1 MATRKNASKKTSRAK
16 FNFNI
21 DEDDIKK
28 SKKSGSKL
36 TKSLGILAVVFLVI
50 GVGLG
55 IGAGFYLCRNDCFE
69 IIGLDE
75 LTLTIGEN
83 YYDEGCK
90 VVSFGRDIS
99 DEVEIETDL
108 IINPDGSLT
117 GDDTKTYYILYKS
130 NDIKYGK
137 VFTVT
142 KIRLITFV
150 EEPEQDEIDSANDS
164 TTNNENQEDNSQTNN
179 NLENFQT
186 SNELENFQ
194 TSTDLANSQTNR
206 ELAININLDNLKQ
219 ITNFS
224 SKNENVNATIKNVYI
239 FSTTKGGIN
248 G

>member
-36 TKSLGILAVVFLVI
+36 TKSLGILAVVFLII

-55 IGAGFYLCRNDCFE
+55 IGTGFYLCRNDCFE
-69 IIGLDE
+69 IIGSDE

-90 VVSFGRDIS
+90 VISFGRDIS

-164 TTNNENQEDNSQTNN
+164 TTNNENLENNTQTNN
-179 NLENFQT
+179 
-186 SNELENFQ
+186 ELTNSQ
-194 TSTDLANSQTNR
+194 SSTDLVNSKTNS
-206 ELAININLDNLKQ
+206 ELEINNNLDNL
-219 ITNFS
+219 TLSNNLL
-224 SKNENVNATIKNVYI
+224 SKNENINATIKNVYI
-239 FSTTKGGIN
+239 FNTTKGGIN

>member
-36 TKSLGILAVVFLVI
+36 TKSLGILAVVFLII

-55 IGAGFYLCRNDCFE
+55 IGTGFYLCRNDCFE
-69 IIGLDE
+69 IIGSDE

-117 GDDTKTYYILYKS
+117 GNDTKTYYILYKS

-164 TTNNENQEDNSQTNN
+164 NTNNENQEDNSQTNN
-179 NLENFQT
+179 N
-186 SNELENFQ
+186 LENFQ

-219 ITNFS
+219 ITNNKFF
-224 SKNENVNATIKNVYI
+224 K
-239 FSTTKGGIN
+239 
-248 G
+248 

>member
-36 TKSLGILAVVFLVI
+36 TKSLGILAVVFLII

-55 IGAGFYLCRNDCFE
+55 IGTGFYLCRNDCFE
-69 IIGLDE
+69 IIGSDE

-108 IINPDGSLT
+108 IINSDGSLT

-164 TTNNENQEDNSQTNN
+164 TTNNENLENNTQTNN
-179 NLENFQT
+179 
-186 SNELENFQ
+186 ELTNSQ
-194 TSTDLANSQTNR
+194 SSTDLVNSKTNS
-206 ELAININLDNLKQ
+206 ELEINNNLDNL
-219 ITNFS
+219 TLSNNLL
-224 SKNENVNATIKNVYI
+224 SKNENINIEVNNSYLFNA
-239 FSTTKGGIN
+239 TKGGIN

>member
-21 DEDDIKK
+21 DQDDIKK

-36 TKSLGILAVVFLVI
+36 TKSLGILAVVFLII

-55 IGAGFYLCRNDCFE
+55 IGTGFYLCRNDCFE
-69 IIGLDE
+69 IIGSDE

-90 VVSFGRDIS
+90 VISFGRDIS

-108 IINPDGSLT
+108 TINPDGSLT

-164 TTNNENQEDNSQTNN
+164 TTNNENLENNTQTNN
-179 NLENFQT
+179 
-186 SNELENFQ
+186 ELTNSQ
-194 TSTDLANSQTNR
+194 SSTDLVNSKTNS
-206 ELAININLDNLKQ
+206 ELEINNNLDNL
-219 ITNFS
+219 TLSNNLL
-224 SKNENVNATIKNVYI
+224 SKNENINIEVNNSYLFNA
-239 FSTTKGGIN
+239 TKGGIN

>member
-1 MATRKNASKKTSRAK
+1 M
-16 FNFNI
+16 
-21 DEDDIKK
+21 
-28 SKKSGSKL
+28 
-36 TKSLGILAVVFLVI
+36 FLVI

-69 IIGLDE
+69 IIGSDE

-108 IINPDGSLT
+108 IINPDGSFT

-164 TTNNENQEDNSQTNN
+164 NTNNENQEDNSQTNN

-186 SNELENFQ
+186 S
-194 TSTDLANSQTNR
+194 
-206 ELAININLDNLKQ
+206 
-219 ITNFS
+219 TNFS

-239 FSTTKGGIN
+239 FNAIKGGIN

>member
-69 IIGLDE
+69 IIGSDE

-117 GDDTKTYYILYKS
+117 GNDTKTYYILYKS

-164 TTNNENQEDNSQTNN
+164 NTNNENQEDNSQTNN
-179 NLENFQT
+179 N
-186 SNELENFQ
+186 LENFQ

-219 ITNFS
+219 ITNNKFF
-224 SKNENVNATIKNVYI
+224 K
-239 FSTTKGGIN
+239 
-248 G
+248 

>member
-36 TKSLGILAVVFLVI
+36 TKSLGILAVVFLII
-50 GVGLG
+50 GVCLG
-55 IGAGFYLCRNDCFE
+55 IGTGFYLCRNDCFE
-69 IIGLDE
+69 IIGSDE

-108 IINPDGSLT
+108 IINSDGSLT

-150 EEPEQDEIDSANDS
+150 EEPEQDEIDSANNS
-164 TTNNENQEDNSQTNN
+164 TTNNENLENNTQTNN
-179 NLENFQT
+179 
-186 SNELENFQ
+186 ELTNSQ
-194 TSTDLANSQTNR
+194 SSTDLVNSKTNS
-206 ELAININLDNLKQ
+206 ELEINNNLDNL
-219 ITNFS
+219 TLSNNLL
-224 SKNENVNATIKNVYI
+224 SKNENINIEVNNSYLFNAI
-239 FSTTKGGIN
+239 KGGIN

>member
-36 TKSLGILAVVFLVI
+36 TKSLGILAVVFLII

-55 IGAGFYLCRNDCFE
+55 IGTGFYLCRNDCFE
-69 IIGLDE
+69 IIGSDE

-108 IINPDGSLT
+108 TINPDGSLT

-164 TTNNENQEDNSQTNN
+164 TTNNENLENNTQTNN
-179 NLENFQT
+179 
-186 SNELENFQ
+186 ELTNSQ
-194 TSTDLANSQTNR
+194 SSTDLVNSKTNS
-206 ELAININLDNLKQ
+206 ELEINNNLDNL
-219 ITNFS
+219 TLSNNLL
-224 SKNENVNATIKNVYI
+224 SKNENINATIKNVYI
-239 FSTTKGGIN
+239 FNTTKGGIN

>member
-55 IGAGFYLCRNDCFE
+55 IGASFYLCRNDCFE
-69 IIGLDE
+69 IIGSDE

-90 VVSFGRDIS
+90 VISFGRDIS

-108 IINPDGSLT
+108 IINSDGSLT

-164 TTNNENQEDNSQTNN
+164 TTNNENLENNTQTNN
-179 NLENFQT
+179 
-186 SNELENFQ
+186 ELTNSQ
-194 TSTDLANSQTNR
+194 SSTDLVNSKTNS
-206 ELAININLDNLKQ
+206 ELEINNNLDNL
-219 ITNFS
+219 TLSNNLL
-224 SKNENVNATIKNVYI
+224 SKNENINIEVNNSYL
-239 FSTTKGGIN
+239 FNTTKGGIN

>member
-1 MATRKNASKKTSRAK
+1 M
-16 FNFNI
+16 
-21 DEDDIKK
+21 
-28 SKKSGSKL
+28 
-36 TKSLGILAVVFLVI
+36 FLVI

-69 IIGLDE
+69 IIGSDE

-164 TTNNENQEDNSQTNN
+164 NTNNENLENNTQTNN
-179 NLENFQT
+179 
-186 SNELENFQ
+186 ELTNSQ
-194 TSTDLANSQTNR
+194 SSTDLVNSKTNS
-206 ELAININLDNLKQ
+206 ELEINNNLDNL
-219 ITNFS
+219 TLSNNLL
-224 SKNENVNATIKNVYI
+224 SKNENINIEVNNSYLFNA
-239 FSTTKGGIN
+239 TKGGIN

>member
-36 TKSLGILAVVFLVI
+36 TKSLGILAVVFLII

-55 IGAGFYLCRNDCFE
+55 IGTGFYLCRNDCFE
-69 IIGLDE
+69 IIGSDE

-108 IINPDGSLT
+108 TINPDGSLT

-164 TTNNENQEDNSQTNN
+164 TTNNENLENNTQTNN
-179 NLENFQT
+179 
-186 SNELENFQ
+186 ELTNSQ
-194 TSTDLANSQTNR
+194 SSTDLVNSKTNS
-206 ELAININLDNLKQ
+206 ELEINNNLDNL
-219 ITNFS
+219 TLSNNLL
-224 SKNENVNATIKNVYI
+224 SKNENINIEVNNSYLFNAI
-239 FSTTKGGIN
+239 KGGIN

>member
-21 DEDDIKK
+21 DENDIKK

-55 IGAGFYLCRNDCFE
+55 IGTGFYLCRNDCFE
-69 IIGLDE
+69 IIGSDE

-108 IINPDGSLT
+108 IINSDGSLT

-164 TTNNENQEDNSQTNN
+164 TTNNENLENNTQTNN
-179 NLENFQT
+179 
-186 SNELENFQ
+186 ELTNSQ
-194 TSTDLANSQTNR
+194 SSTDLVNSKTNS
-206 ELAININLDNLKQ
+206 ELEINNNLDNL
-219 ITNFS
+219 TLSNNLL
-224 SKNENVNATIKNVYI
+224 SKNENINIEVNNSYLFNA
-239 FSTTKGGIN
+239 TKGGIN

>member
-1 MATRKNASKKTSRAK
+1 M
-16 FNFNI
+16 
-21 DEDDIKK
+21 
-28 SKKSGSKL
+28 
-36 TKSLGILAVVFLVI
+36 FLII

-55 IGAGFYLCRNDCFE
+55 IGTGFYLCRNDCFE
-69 IIGLDE
+69 IIGSDE
-75 LTLTIGEN
+75 LILTIGEN

-90 VVSFGRDIS
+90 VISFGRDIS

-164 TTNNENQEDNSQTNN
+164 NTNNEDNSQTNN
-179 NLENFQT
+179 N
-186 SNELENFQ
+186 LENFQ

>member
-1 MATRKNASKKTSRAK
+1 MRAK
-16 FNFNI
+16 KRREQSLILTLMKMILKNQ
-21 DEDDIKK
+21 
-28 SKKSGSKL
+28 KKSGSKL

-55 IGAGFYLCRNDCFE
+55 IGASFYLCRNDCFE
-69 IIGLDE
+69 IIGSDE

-108 IINPDGSLT
+108 IINSDGSLT

-164 TTNNENQEDNSQTNN
+164 NTNNENQEDNSQTNN

-186 SNELENFQ
+186 S
-194 TSTDLANSQTNR
+194 TN
-206 ELAININLDNLKQ
+206 LL
-219 ITNFS
+219 

-239 FSTTKGGIN
+239 FNAIKGGIN

>member
-28 SKKSGSKL
+28 SKKNGSKL

-55 IGAGFYLCRNDCFE
+55 IGASFYLCRNDCFE
-69 IIGLDE
+69 IIGSDE

-108 IINPDGSLT
+108 IINSDGSLT

-164 TTNNENQEDNSQTNN
+164 TTNNENLENNTQTNN
-179 NLENFQT
+179 
-186 SNELENFQ
+186 ELTNSQ
-194 TSTDLANSQTNR
+194 SSTDLVNSKTNS
-206 ELAININLDNLKQ
+206 ELEINNNLDNL
-219 ITNFS
+219 TLSNNLL
-224 SKNENVNATIKNVYI
+224 SKNENINIEVNNSYLFNA
-239 FSTTKGGIN
+239 TKGGIN

>member
-36 TKSLGILAVVFLVI
+36 TKSLGILAVVFLII

-55 IGAGFYLCRNDCFE
+55 IGTGFYLCRNDCFE
-69 IIGLDE
+69 IIGSDE

-90 VVSFGRDIS
+90 VISFGRDIS

-108 IINPDGSLT
+108 IINSDGSLT

-164 TTNNENQEDNSQTNN
+164 TTNNENLENNTQTNN
-179 NLENFQT
+179 
-186 SNELENFQ
+186 ELTNSQ
-194 TSTDLANSQTNR
+194 SSTDLVNSKTNS
-206 ELAININLDNLKQ
+206 ELEINNNLDNL
-219 ITNFS
+219 TLSNNLL
-224 SKNENVNATIKNVYI
+224 SKNENINIEVNNSYLFNAI
-239 FSTTKGGIN
+239 KGGIN

>member
-21 DEDDIKK
+21 DENDIKK

-69 IIGLDE
+69 IIGSDE

-108 IINPDGSLT
+108 IINSDGSLT
-117 GDDTKTYYILYKS
+117 K
-130 NDIKYGK
+130 
-137 VFTVT
+137 
-142 KIRLITFV
+142 LITYC
-150 EEPEQDEIDSANDS
+150 IS
-164 TTNNENQEDNSQTNN
+164 
-179 NLENFQT
+179 L
-186 SNELENFQ
+186 
-194 TSTDLANSQTNR
+194 
-206 ELAININLDNLKQ
+206 
-219 ITNFS
+219 
-224 SKNENVNATIKNVYI
+224 TI
-239 FSTTKGGIN
+239 
-248 G
+248 

>member
-1 MATRKNASKKTSRAK
+1 M
-16 FNFNI
+16 
-21 DEDDIKK
+21 
-28 SKKSGSKL
+28 
-36 TKSLGILAVVFLVI
+36 
-50 GVGLG
+50 
-55 IGAGFYLCRNDCFE
+55 
-69 IIGLDE
+69 
-75 LTLTIGEN
+75 TLTIGEN

-108 IINPDGSLT
+108 IINSDGSLT

-164 TTNNENQEDNSQTNN
+164 TTNNENLENNTQTNN
-179 NLENFQT
+179 
-186 SNELENFQ
+186 ELTNSQ
-194 TSTDLANSQTNR
+194 SSTDLVNSKTNS
-206 ELAININLDNLKQ
+206 ELEINNNLDNL
-219 ITNFS
+219 TLSNNLL
-224 SKNENVNATIKNVYI
+224 SKNENINIEVNNSYLFNA
-239 FSTTKGGIN
+239 TKGGIN

>member
-55 IGAGFYLCRNDCFE
+55 IGASFYLCRNDCFE
-69 IIGLDE
+69 IIGSDE

-90 VVSFGRDIS
+90 VISFGRDIS

-108 IINPDGSLT
+108 IINSDGSLT

-164 TTNNENQEDNSQTNN
+164 TTNNENLENNTQTNN
-179 NLENFQT
+179 
-186 SNELENFQ
+186 ELTNSQ
-194 TSTDLANSQTNR
+194 SSTDLVNSKTNS
-206 ELAININLDNLKQ
+206 ELEINNNLDNL
-219 ITNFS
+219 TLSNNLL
-224 SKNENVNATIKNVYI
+224 SKNENVNATIKNVYL
-239 FSTTKGGIN
+239 FNATKGGIN